1 MSSWRPG
8 EPISARKLNAH
19 SASQSQ
25 SDVSGMPGSF
35 TKFGSHTAL
44 NLPDLTN
51 TGMWVRVT
59 SPPVVSGVGVGSG
72 SDVQEVSLHSWE
84 AIYWND
90 GLKKWQANPA
100 MYGNATP
107 NATANLPPSDYD
119 AIIASDLGNL
129 TRTQDAN
136 LTADNTVQSGVTPY
150 FAVRDPVSRRLIAVN
165 TQSSGQFQ
173 ANSSETVLMILG
185 TYDEYKDCPDVPP
198 SPPTT
203 YANYPCSDAR
213 TSTLCVP
220 AYAYAVYQRCG
231 YVWNKIGDTRT
242 YGVWATEMN
251 GQSFSAWRRLV
262 IPRWGGNFD
271 PATGLPD
278 PDADCMG
285 VAFLGTGAGSALTC
299 SCPPCLVSPP
309 EGKCLIVKFRTA
321 SRPET
326 FNECGSTV
334 TLFDQNDLWDK
345 EIFIPLSSYGCI
357 GDGSSSEDI
366 PIFEFE
372 WQPQDGS
379 TIECDW
385 GPEVFDPCD
394 PCAHWARLYAS
405 INISDDNN
413 VNCANAGHWR
423 GEFRAR
429 DVCELLC
436 DCASGPVTPVAVS
449 MCDGC
454 GNNVP
459 PIFYFIDPAS
469 VEIICCPD
477 TLHDSAE
484 SLPLTIQDTG
494 GTTFG
499 FQDSTL

>member
-1 MSSWRPG
+1 MSGWRPG

-107 NATANLPPSDYD
+107 NATASLPPSDYD

-203 YANYPCSDAR
+203 YANYPCTDAR

-251 GQSFSAWRRLV
+251 GQSFSAWRRFV
-262 IPRWGGNFD
+262 IPRWGGSFN
-271 PATGLPD
+271 PVTGLPD

-299 SCPPCLVSPP
+299 SCPTCLSSPP
-309 EGKCLIVKFRTA
+309 EGKCLAVRFRTLP
-321 SRPET
+321 RPDDPA
-326 FNECGSTV
+326 ECGGLLTSM
-334 TLFDQNDLWDK
+334 DNADAWDK
-345 EIFIPLSSYGCI
+345 EWIMPFQVIGCTASASN
-357 GDGSSSEDI
+357 DLFD
-366 PIFEFE
+366 FE
-372 WQPQDGS
+372 WQFQDGAS
-379 TIECDW
+379 IGCDW

-394 PCAHWARLYAS
+394 PCAHWGRVFAS
-405 INISDDNN
+405 IGVPGGSEP
-413 VNCANAGHWR
+413 NCGGAGTWR
-423 GEFRAR
+423 GEFLTK
-429 DVCELLC
+429 DICLLLC
-436 DCASGPVTPVAVS
+436 DCENGPVRPVDIS
-449 MCDGC
+449 ECNGC
-454 GNNVP
+454 GNNQDP
-459 PIFYFIDPAS
+459 PAVWHVIDAS
-469 VEIICCPD
+469 TVELICCPD
-477 TLHDSAE
+477 ELNDSAE
-484 SLPLTIQDTG
+484 SLPLRIQDTG

-499 FQDSTL
+499 FRDSTP